1 MRTFFLAAAMAAT
14 ALSALPATAQDYRGD
29 RQDQRGDRPD
39 QRADPRNDGRDHRDE
54 GRDRRDDGRDRGDH
68 RRDDRRANWQQYRS
82 YDYNRYEPGQRT
94 YYADR
99 YYRDGR

>member
-39 QRADPRNDGRDHRDE
+39 QRADPRNDGRDHR
-54 GRDRRDDGRDRGDH
+54 
-68 RRDDRRANWQQYRS
+68 A
-82 YDYNRYEPGQRT
+82 
-94 YYADR
+94 
-99 YYRDGR
+99 